1 MVDDLIENVLFE
13 YSYVQLYALSFG
25 YFILLYFGLAP
36 LFLLVCKYFVRK
48 NLLDLIDNRELRP
61 GQLAF
66 EKWHSLKS
74 IIVFGFSI
82 IPVIYFIRMGWIV
95 LLPNTW
101 INILIGLVVLTLW
114 NEIHFFVVHRIMH
127 QRFFMKNIHFVHH
140 KSITPTVYS
149 VYSFHWFEAFLLST
163 VPITI
168 APFLPFSILAI
179 FIYPFVSILLN
190 YAGHCNYRFG
200 SGKGDNWWLFGT
212 HHNKH
217 HSKGKKNY
225 GFALNFLDKLFSKPN
240 H

>member
-1 MVDDLIENVLFE
+1 MIHKFVEDILYE
-13 YSYVQLYALSFG
+13 YSYVQLFALSFC
-25 YFILLYFGLAP
+25 YFLFLYFGLAP
-36 LFLLVCKYFVRK
+36 LFSIACKYLARK
-48 NLLDLIDNRELRP
+48 NLLNLIDNRKLKH
-61 GQLAF
+61 GQLTF

-74 IIVFGFSI
+74 IFVFGFSI

-101 INILIGLVVLTLW
+101 INILIGLVVPTLW

-168 APFLPFSILAI
+168 APFLSFSILAI

-190 YAGHCNYRFG
+190 YAGHCNYRIG

>member
-1 MVDDLIENVLFE
+1 MQNLIENILYE
-13 YSYVQLYALSFG
+13 YSYVQLFALSFG
-25 YFILLYFGLAP
+25 YFMLLYFGLAP
-36 LFLLVCKYFVRK
+36 LFLLVCKFLARK
-48 NLLDLIDNRELRP
+48 KLIHLIDNRKVKP

-74 IIVFGFSI
+74 IAVFGFSI
-82 IPVIYFIRMGWIV
+82 IPVIYFVRMGWIT
-95 LLPNTW
+95 LLPDTW

-114 NEIHFFVVHRIMH
+114 NEVHFFAVHRIMH
-127 QRFFMKNIHFVHH
+127 KRFFMKNIHFVHH

-149 VYSFHWFEAFLLST
+149 VYSFHWLEAFLLST

-168 APFLPFSILAI
+168 APFLPFSIIAI
-179 FIYPFVSILLN
+179 FIYPLVSILLN

-200 SGKGDNWWLFGT
+200 SGKGEAWWLFGT
-212 HHNKH
+212 NHNKH

-225 GFALNFLDKLFSKPN
+225 GFALNFLDRLFSKPN